1 MKFFEIKDYEKKLS
15 AISIFIGGR
24 GIGKTYSAFSYV
36 LEEKTDKPFIYM
48 RNTVVQL
55 DECCGAFGNPFK
67 RWAKDHNRNI
77 WMEKEKNHAVIYEQT
92 EEETKLI
99 GYGVALSTFENLRG
113 VDLSD
118 ACYVIFDE
126 FCERRRYSFDQFKSF
141 QYFYETVN
149 RNRELFGEP
158 PLICFLLS
166 NAQKLD
172 NPILAGYDVIKIV
185 EGMVKRSETA
195 FRKNGLFMCLPSSEI
210 SDLKRNTENY
220 KLIKG
225 TKVADEALDNKFAY
239 DSFYGVVKRPLKEYI
254 GVCAIDGI
262 YIYKHKSN
270 GKLYACRSRCDNVME
285 FNSKDN
291 RSLFLRSYGRGLD
304 MACANGTFEFSDFQ
318 AKAKMYEIL
327 MIN

>member
-36 LEEKTDKPFIYM
+36 FEEKPDKPFIYM
-48 RNTVVQL
+48 RNTAVQL

-67 RWAKDHNRNI
+67 RWAKDHCRTI
-77 WMEKEKNHAVIYEQT
+77 WMEKEKNHAVIYE
-92 EEETKLI
+92 ETPDGVKTV
-99 GYGVALSTFENLRG
+99 GFGVALSTFENLRG

-118 ACYVIFDE
+118 VDYVIFDE
-126 FCERRRYSFDQFKSF
+126 FCERRRFSFDQFKSF

-158 PLICFLLS
+158 PLICILLS

-172 NPILAGYDVIKIV
+172 TPILAGYDVIRNI
-185 EGMVKRSETA
+185 EGMVKRGQNV
-195 FRKNGLFMCLPSSEI
+195 FRKGKLLICMPTSEI
-210 SDLKRNTENY
+210 SELKKLTANY
-220 KLIKG
+220 QLIKG
-225 TKVADEALDNKFAY
+225 TKIADEALDNKFAN

-254 GVCAIDGI
+254 GMCAIDGI

-270 GKLYACRSRCDNVME
+270 GKLYACRSRCENVME

-304 MACANGTFEFSDFQ
+304 LACANGSFEFSDYQ
-318 AKAKMYEIL
+318 AKAKMYELL
-327 MIN
+327 MID

>member
-1 MKFFEIKDYEKKLS
+1 MKFFEIEDYKNKLS

-36 LEEKTDKPFIYM
+36 LEIETDAPFIYM
-48 RNTVVQL
+48 RNTEVQL
-55 DECCGAFGNPFK
+55 NECCGAFGNPFK

-77 WMEKEKNHAVIYEQT
+77 YMTKEKNHAVIYEEVS
-92 EEETKLI
+92 EEVKPI

-118 ACYVIFDE
+118 VKYVIFDE

-149 RNRELFGEP
+149 RNRELFGED
-158 PLICFLLS
+158 PLICILLS

-172 NPILAGYDVIKIV
+172 NPILAGYNCISLI
-185 EGMVKRSETA
+185 EGMIKRGDKQ
-195 FRKNGLFMCLPSSEI
+195 FRKKGMFLCLPTSEI
-210 SDLKRNTENY
+210 SELKKMTENY
-220 KLIKG
+220 DLIKG

-239 DSFYGVVKRPLKEYI
+239 DSFYGVVKRPLKEYV
-254 GVCAIDGI
+254 GLCMIDDI
-262 YIYKHKSN
+262 YIYRHKHN
-270 GKLYACRSRCDNVME
+270 QKLYACRSQCTNIITFDSK
-285 FNSKDN
+285 NS
-291 RSLFLRSYGRGLD
+291 RSLFLRTFGRKMD
-304 MACANGTFEFSDFQ
+304 IACANGTLEFSDFET
-318 AKAKMYEIL
+318 KAKMYEIL

>member
-1 MKFFEIKDYEKKLS
+1 MKFFEIEDYENKLS

-24 GIGKTYSAFSYV
+24 GIGKTYSSFSYV
-36 LEEKTDKPFIYM
+36 LENKTDAPFIYM
-48 RNTVVQL
+48 RNTAVQL

-77 WMEKEKNHAVIYEQT
+77 WMEKEKNHAVIYEEISGEVKT
-92 EEETKLI
+92 I

-118 ACYVIFDE
+118 VQYVIFDE

-149 RNRELFGEP
+149 RNRELMGED
-158 PLICFLLS
+158 PLICILLS

-172 NPILAGYDVIKIV
+172 NPILAGYDCIKLI
-185 EGMVKRSETA
+185 EGMIKRDDKQ
-195 FRKNGLFMCLPSSEI
+195 FRKKGLFICMPTSEV

-225 TKVADEALDNKFAY
+225 TKIADEALDNKFSY
-239 DSFYGVVKRPLKEYI
+239 DSFYGVVKRPLKEYV
-254 GVCAIDGI
+254 GLCSIDDI
-262 YIYKHKSN
+262 YIYRHKSN
-270 GKLYACRSRCDNVME
+270 GKLYACRSQCTNIME

-291 RSLFLRSYGRGLD
+291 KSLFLRSFGRNLD
-304 MACANGTFEFSDFQ
+304 IACANGSLEFSDFQ
-318 AKAKMYEIL
+318 AKAKIYEIL

>member
-1 MKFFEIKDYEKKLS
+1 MKFFEIEDYINKLS

-24 GIGKTYSAFSYV
+24 GIGKTYSSFSFV
-36 LEEKTDKPFIYM
+36 LENMTEAPFIYM
-48 RNTVVQL
+48 RNTAVQL

-67 RWAKDHNRNI
+67 KWAKDHNRLI
-77 WMEKEKNHAVIYEQT
+77 WMEKEKNHAVIYE
-92 EEETKLI
+92 EVGEETKIL

-118 ACYVIFDE
+118 VKYVIFDE

-149 RNRELFGEP
+149 RNRELFGEA
-158 PLICFLLS
+158 PLICLLLS

-172 NPILAGYDVIKIV
+172 NPILAGYDVIKLI
-185 EGMVKRSETA
+185 EGMIKRGEKQ
-195 FRKNGLFMCLPSSEI
+195 FRKKGLFICMPTSEI
-210 SDLKRNTENY
+210 SDLKRETENY

-225 TKVADEALDNKFAY
+225 TKMADEALDNAFAY
-239 DSFYGVVKRPLKEYI
+239 DSFYGVVKRPLKEYL
-254 GVCAIDGI
+254 GVCAIDDI
-262 YIYKHKSN
+262 YIYRHKSN
-270 GKLYACRSRCDNVME
+270 GKLYACHSKCNNVME

-291 RSLFLRSYGRGLD
+291 KSLFLRTYGRNLD
-304 MACANGTFEFSDFQ
+304 IACANGSLEFSDFQ
-318 AKAKMYEIL
+318 AKAKIYEIL